1 MAIERRACAAGLGAL
16 AALAALGSGAP
27 ARAGQYPRSIYAV
40 WDADG
45 QHHVGTLLLRG
56 PQLAAA
62 ASIEVPTRAHGLLAG
77 TGGSVI
83 AVARRPG
90 DWLLRW
96 FVRSGRLQWHWAPP
110 GVAFNGHA
118 VLAGNRLLVTQTD
131 LDNGAGQVGVLDAAT
146 LQPLGAWPTHGV
158 DPHALLLHRG
168 RLWVANGGIATQPE
182 TGRSKLDLDRMDS
195 SLVALH
201 PRDGRLLGQWR
212 VDDRRLSLRHLTASG
227 ALLGVAMQAEHDD
240 AAERAHAPLLAVCDG
255 EVLRVIAPPPHS
267 RTGGYAGDIAGTD
280 TGFVLSA
287 TRADG
292 VFEWSVQLGWT
303 RTTQLP
309 RPGALWGS
317 SGTVLCA
324 GSGEALQVGAGP
336 AARLVLASG
345 LQLDNHWLA
354 GGPQAERPLLVPVLD
369 SAEGRLP
376 PARG

>member
-1 MAIERRACAAGLGAL
+1 MAIERRDVVIGLGAWL
-16 AALAALGSGAP
+16 ALGGSAP
-27 ARAGQYPRSIYAV
+27 AHAGPHPRSIYAA
-40 WDADG
+40 WDAEG
-45 QHHVGTLLLRG
+45 RHHVGTLMLGG
-56 PQLAAA
+56 PQLAAT
-62 ASIEVPTRAHGLLAG
+62 ASTEVPTRAHGLLAG
-77 TGGSVI
+77 TDGSVI

-96 FVRSGRLQWHWAPP
+96 YAHSGRVQWHWAPP

-118 VLAGNRLLVTQTD
+118 LLAGDRLLVTQTD
-131 LDNGAGQVGVLDAAT
+131 LDSGAGQVSVLDAAT

-212 VDDRRLSLRHLTASG
+212 VDDHRLSLRHLAASS
-227 ALLGVAMQAEHDD
+227 ALLGAAMQAEHDD
-240 AAERAHAPLLAVCDG
+240 ATKRAHAPLLAVCDG

-267 RTGGYAGDIAGTD
+267 RTGGYAGDIAGTG

-303 RTTQLP
+303 RTTQLL

-324 GSGEALQVGAGP
+324 GNDEALQLGP
-336 AARLVLASG
+336 GWTGPLALARGV
-345 LQLDNHWLA
+345 QLDNHWVEVR
-354 GGPQAERPLLVPVLD
+354 PQAEHLHQVSVLD
-369 SAEGRLP
+369 SAEGRSP
-376 PARG
+376 PARE